1 MEVSKLKIFRDIL
14 APVLVAL
21 AITVVFHTA
30 IASFKVYGSSM
41 YPSILPG
48 EYIMVSKAAYFVR
61 QPQHGEVIVFHSPR
75 DPQTDL
81 IKRVIAVPG
90 DTIEIKK
97 GTVFVNSVALAE
109 PYISE
114 PPKYDVAHQQIIDGH
129 FFVLGDNRNNSSDSH
144 GGWTV
149 PRQYIVGKA
158 WVTYWPPQEWKT
170 VKHYA
175 LDAGKQAAGRIKEF
189 TAVIAPCP
197 TK

>member
-1 MEVSKLKIFRDIL
+1 
-14 APVLVAL
+14 
-21 AITVVFHTA
+21 
-30 IASFKVYGSSM
+30 M

-48 EYIMVSKAAYFVR
+48 EYIMVSKASYFFG
-61 QPQHGEVIVFHSPR
+61 QPQRGEVVVFHSPR

-81 IKRVIAVPG
+81 IKRVIAVPN

-97 GTVFVNSVALAE
+97 GTVFVNGIALSE
-109 PYISE
+109 SYISE
-114 PPKYDVAHQQIIDGH
+114 PPKYDVYRQQIIPDH

-170 VKHYA
+170 VKHYVIN
-175 LDAGKQAAGRIKEF
+175 AGKQTANMVKQLIAAHKL
-189 TAVIAPCP
+189 CP
-197 TK
+197 AK

>member
-1 MEVSKLKIFRDIL
+1 MKILRDIL
-14 APVLVAL
+14 APVLVAM
-21 AITVVFHTA
+21 AITAIFHTV

-41 YPSILPG
+41 YPSIRPG
-48 EYIMVSKAAYFVR
+48 EYIMVSKASYFFD
-61 QPQHGEVIVFHSPR
+61 QPQRGEVVVFHSPR

-81 IKRVIAVPG
+81 IKRVIAVPN

-97 GTVFVNSVALAE
+97 GTVFVNGVALSE
-109 PYISE
+109 SYISE
-114 PPKYDVAHQQIIDGH
+114 PPKYDVYRQQIIPEH

-158 WVTYWPPQEWKT
+158 WVTYWPPKEWKA

-175 LDAGKQAAGRIKEF
+175 INAGKQTANTVKQFIAAHKL
-189 TAVIAPCP
+189 CP

>member
-1 MEVSKLKIFRDIL
+1 MKILRDML

-21 AITVVFHTA
+21 AITAIFHTV

-48 EYIMVSKAAYFVR
+48 QYIMVSKASYFFG
-61 QPQHGEVIVFHSPR
+61 QPQRGEVIVFHSPR
-75 DPQTDL
+75 DLKTDL
-81 IKRVIAVPG
+81 IKRVIAVPN

-97 GTVFVNSVALAE
+97 GTVFVNDIALVE

-114 PPKYDVAHQQIIDGH
+114 PPKYDIYSQEIIDSN

-158 WVTYWPPQEWKT
+158 WVTYWPPKEWKT

-175 LDAGKQAAGRIKEF
+175 LNAGKQAANL
-189 TAVIAPCP
+189 VQQLIAAHKLCP
-197 TK
+197 AK

>member
-1 MEVSKLKIFRDIL
+1 MKILRDIL

-21 AITVVFHTA
+21 AITAIFHTV

-41 YPSILPG
+41 YPSISPG
-48 EYIMVSKAAYFVR
+48 EYIMVSKASYFFG
-61 QPQHGEVIVFHSPR
+61 QPQRGEVIVFHSPR
-75 DPQTDL
+75 DLKTDL
-81 IKRVIAVPG
+81 IKRIIAVPN

-97 GTVFVNSVALAE
+97 GTVFVNDIALVE

-114 PPKYDVAHQQIIDGH
+114 PPKYDIYSQEIIDGN

-158 WVTYWPPQEWKT
+158 WVTYWPPKEWKT

-175 LDAGKQAAGRIKEF
+175 LNAGKQAANL
-189 TAVIAPCP
+189 VQQLIAAHKLCP
-197 TK
+197 AK

>member
-1 MEVSKLKIFRDIL
+1 
-14 APVLVAL
+14 
-21 AITVVFHTA
+21 
-30 IASFKVYGSSM
+30 
-41 YPSILPG
+41 
-48 EYIMVSKAAYFVR
+48 MVSKAAYFVR

-81 IKRVIAVPG
+81 IKRVIAIPG
-90 DTIEIKK
+90 DTIEIKR

>member
-1 MEVSKLKIFRDIL
+1 MKILRDIL

-21 AITVVFHTA
+21 AITAIFHTV
-30 IASFKVYGSSM
+30 IASFKVFGSSM

-48 EYIMVSKAAYFVR
+48 EYIMVSKASYFFG
-61 QPQHGEVIVFHSPR
+61 QPQRGEVVVFHSPR

-81 IKRVIAVPG
+81 IKRVIAVPN

-97 GTVFVNSVALAE
+97 GTVFVNGIALSE
-109 PYISE
+109 SYISE
-114 PPKYDVAHQQIIDGH
+114 PPKYDVYRQQIIPDH

-170 VKHYA
+170 VKHYVIN
-175 LDAGKQAAGRIKEF
+175 AGKQTANMVKQLIAAHKL
-189 TAVIAPCP
+189 CP
-197 TK
+197 AK

>member
-1 MEVSKLKIFRDIL
+1 MKIFRDIL

-61 QPQHGEVIVFHSPR
+61 QPQRGEVIVFHSPR